1 MAKRVSII
9 NFKGG
14 VGKTTLAFQLAAGLV
29 RYHAPA
35 RVLVVDM
42 DHQSSLSIVCLG
54 PQAWN
59 ACVSADKTVNEV
71 FKPFIGQSQVTPGK
85 AIVSKT
91 QLNPGFYGNLRIVPA
106 SLQLDDIEI
115 ELTASHHGN
124 AIQSEWN
131 KRTLVCRWLEE
142 SGLDDEFDYIIFDCP
157 PATKIVSQNA
167 IAASHGYII
176 PVIPEAVMERGAPH
190 LYNMVKSGIDMR
202 LKALAAMGTPRAMHV
217 PDTKLVGV
225 AITRIQ
231 THGPA
236 ASGYTD
242 DHTQHLASLQRYWKT
257 SLVMPYI
264 EAGTGVS
271 QALAEGAPVY
281 DRAHNQNVGGRGF
294 HTMYKKL
301 TDALKVRMDAL

>member
-1 MAKRVSII
+1 
-9 NFKGG
+9 
-14 VGKTTLAFQLAAGLV
+14 
-29 RYHAPA
+29 
-35 RVLVVDM
+35 
-42 DHQSSLSIVCLG
+42 
-54 PQAWN
+54 
-59 ACVSADKTVNEV
+59 
-71 FKPFIGQSQVTPGK
+71 
-85 AIVSKT
+85 
-91 QLNPGFYGNLRIVPA
+91 
-106 SLQLDDIEI
+106 
-115 ELTASHHGN
+115 
-124 AIQSEWN
+124 
-131 KRTLVCRWLEE
+131 
-142 SGLDDEFDYIIFDCP
+142 
-157 PATKIVSQNA
+157 
-167 IAASHGYII
+167 
-176 PVIPEAVMERGAPH
+176 MERGAPH